1 MTGKRKFE
9 SGSSK
14 RKRKER
20 EERLTQSLRGSM
32 NRYVKP
38 TSILDESLPA
48 ENIVVND
55 ENINTCSDEV
65 LSETIIVNNDNLN
78 HENADE
84 SLESIVDNVV
94 NDEFV
99 TENQDVNNENLDILL
114 DPGNWEKHMPQ
125 KIIDFV

>member
-1 MTGKRKFE
+1 MTDKRKFE

-20 EERLTQSLRGSM
+20 EEKFTQSLKGSI

-38 TSILDESLPA
+38 TSILDESLSLPA
-48 ENIVVND
+48 ENIAVND
-55 ENINTCSDEV
+55 ENLDTEV
-65 LSETIIVNNDNLN
+65 LFETVIVDNNNLN
-78 HENADE
+78 HENVDE
-84 SLESIVDNVV
+84 TLRHVVDNVV

-114 DPGNWEKHMPQ
+114 DPGKPPVCWSRL
-125 KIIDFV
+125 